1 MKTPVLETSRL
12 RLRPFRREDARA
24 VFDGWEQDPDVA
36 RYMFWTSHHDIRK
49 TEAWLDFE
57 LGQIGKPDWY
67 RFAVEENGSHTL
79 VGTALLYY
87 ETELACWEVGYNFA
101 KAHWGRGY
109 ATEAMAEFLAFAK
122 AELGISQLAGRYA
135 KENPAS
141 GRVLEKLGFRFE
153 KEIPYFCN
161 DGTVLRQGV
170 LCRLTLNETET

>member
-1 MKTPVLETSRL
+1 MKTPVLETDRL

-57 LGQIGKPDWY
+57 LG
-67 RFAVEENGSHTL
+67 
-79 VGTALLYY
+79 
-87 ETELACWEVGYNFA
+87 
-101 KAHWGRGY
+101 
-109 ATEAMAEFLAFAK
+109 
-122 AELGISQLAGRYA
+122 
-135 KENPAS
+135 
-141 GRVLEKLGFRFE
+141 FRFE

>member
-1 MKTPVLETSRL
+1 MITPVLETSRL

-24 VFDGWEQDPDVA
+24 VFDGWEQDPEVA
-36 RYMFWTSHHDIRK
+36 RYMFWTSHQDIRK
-49 TEAWLDFE
+49 TEAWLEYE

-67 RFAVEENGSHTL
+67 RFAVEQKPAHTL
-79 VGTALLYY
+79 IGTVLIYY
-87 ETELACWEVGYNFA
+87 EEELETWEVGYNFA

-109 ATEAMAEFLAFAK
+109 ATEAMTAVLTFAK
-122 AELGISQLAGRYA
+122 AQLGISQAAGRYA

-170 LCRLTLNETET
+170 LCRLTWNKTER